1 MLNLKQYKCI
11 SWIMLIFFTIF
22 LFDNACFAKAH
33 YPKFVKINLKMDAR
47 IKVKRVKGKIIPI
60 EIKIKNRTFKFKKK
74 YGKSGFEMKTRD
86 MTKFSPVFK
95 DKLGSSV
102 IQLGVYRVKTLVK
115 GDKAKARDI
124 IDQHKKIKRGASLSQ
139 PPEKLMSRLLGKSL
153 NLISSIF
160 INEAHAAGSSVN
172 KQLLSQLNKGYNTVL
187 NSQCFVYPTVQPG
200 IGGWDL
206 LNEENEQNAGG
217 GEEEGE
223 EEEKPWYDKILDFF
237 VSVVIFIAPIAAI
250 VFLCTNPLTL
260 ASVLISLAIANGAVM
275 GAEFVATT
283 FGAIGDLLSG
293 RPIIEVTDWSMH
305 STADGV
311 TITDNSGS
319 WP

>member
-11 SWIMLIFFTIF
+11 TWIMLVFFTIF
-22 LFDNACFAKAH
+22 LFDNACFAKAN
-33 YPKFVKINLKMDAR
+33 YPRFVKINLKMDAT
-47 IKVKRVKGKIIPI
+47 IKVKRVRGRIIPI

-74 YGKSGFEMKTRD
+74 YGKSGFELKTRD
-86 MTKFSPVFK
+86 MTKLSPVFK
-95 DKLGSSV
+95 DRLASSV
-102 IQLGVYRVKTLVK
+102 TQLGLYRVKTLVK
-115 GDKAKARDI
+115 GDKAKAREI

-139 PPEKLMSRLLGKSL
+139 PPEKLMTRLLERSL

-160 INEAHAAGSSVN
+160 INEAHAAGSPVD

-187 NSQCFVYPTVQPG
+187 NSQCFVYPQVQPG

-206 LNEENEQNAGG
+206 LNEENEGG

-223 EEEKPWYDKILDFF
+223 GEEEDKSWYDKLLDFLLQ
-237 VSVVIFIAPIAAI
+237 VVIVIAPIAAI

-260 ASVLISLAIANGAVM
+260 ASVLLSFALANGAVT
-275 GAEFVATT
+275 GAYFVTET
-283 FGAIGDLLSG
+283 FSLIGDLLTG
-293 RPIIEVTDWSMH
+293 KPIIEVTDWSMH

-311 TITDNSGS
+311 TITDNSWS
-319 WP
+319 W